1 MVPGEKP
8 DPDQVFRLSALQNS
22 SVALPPPH
30 VSPAQNPSH
39 RLDTALMETPQDT
52 LVHNTDP
59 PVHQTLNCIEI
70 IPTIIIILLTI
81 SNRITMSNHIP
92 VDNRAVILQELNR
105 LNLES
110 SNGKLTS
117 DVSVS
122 YIDSSLISP
131 DTGSLLGNT
140 IASAGSLLSK
150 QNKPKTGRSLL
161 GGPAA
166 LSPLTPR

>member
-1 MVPGEKP
+1 MI
-8 DPDQVFRLSALQNS
+8 S
-22 SVALPPPH
+22 S
-30 VSPAQNPSH
+30 Q
-39 RLDTALMETPQDT
+39 
-52 LVHNTDP
+52 
-59 PVHQTLNCIEI
+59 I
-70 IPTIIIILLTI
+70 TI
-81 SNRITMSNHIP
+81 SNHITG
-92 VDNRAVILQELNR
+92 DNRAFILQELNR